1 MNAVKFMKMDFLKI
15 KSQMKLMIFII
26 VFVMVFSFKML
37 TKEMLAWSVM
47 YMIFMGIIMASMPF
61 SIDATG
67 SGGFVTLL
75 PAKARSRVYGRFLY
89 GLVFLVVC
97 TLIGSVISISYA
109 IKENVDIKVL
119 LLGIIVFFGA
129 GVLVNSLQFLVSYL
143 FEIKNAQVLSIMR
156 IIPGF
161 IFFFCGSVLME
172 KISESQESMNA
183 FSQVVSKII
192 EYKEVMAVGF
202 LVISMLITFACM
214 MVCAK
219 REENKES

>member
-15 KSQMKLMIFII
+15 KSQIKLMIVII
-26 VFVMVFSFKML
+26 AFVMVFSFKML
-37 TKEMLAWSVM
+37 TKDMLGWSVM
-47 YMIFMGIIMASMPF
+47 YMIFMGIILASLPF
-61 SIDATG
+61 SVDTTT

-97 TLIGSVISISYA
+97 TLIGSAISVSYA
-109 IKENVDIKVL
+109 IKENLELKGL
-119 LLGIIVFFGA
+119 LLQMIVFFGA
-129 GVLVNSLQFLVSYL
+129 GVLVNSLQFFVSYL

-161 IFFFCGSVLME
+161 LFFFAGSVIMD

-183 FSQVVSKII
+183 FSQMVSKII
-192 EYKEVMAVGF
+192 EYKEVAAVGF
-202 LVISMLITFACM
+202 FVISMLIMVVCM
-214 MVCAK
+214 MICAK
-219 REENKES
+219 REERKEG

>member
-15 KSQMKLMIFII
+15 KSQIKLMIVII
-26 VFVMVFSFKML
+26 AFVMVFSFKML
-37 TKEMLAWSVM
+37 TKDMLGWSVM
-47 YMIFMGIIMASMPF
+47 YMIFMGIILASLPF
-61 SIDATG
+61 SVDATT

-97 TLIGSVISISYA
+97 TLIGSAISVSYA
-109 IKENVDIKVL
+109 IKENLELKGL
-119 LLGIIVFFGA
+119 LLQMIVFFGA
-129 GVLVNSLQFLVSYL
+129 GVLVNSLQFFVSYL

-161 IFFFCGSVLME
+161 LFFFAGSVIMD

-183 FSQVVSKII
+183 FSQMVSKII
-192 EYKEVMAVGF
+192 EYKEVAAVGF
-202 LVISMLITFACM
+202 FVISMLIMVVCM
-214 MVCAK
+214 MICAK
-219 REENKES
+219 REERKEG